1 MSGTVVRHSHADL
14 HEGSSAL
21 RPDAVRRAAD
31 AALRDAR
38 SARRDRRLTDA
49 TADALVTAGFARHFV
64 PRRWGGGEGTF
75 GDVLRASATVGES
88 CASAAW
94 CAVLW
99 AAHGRFAAF
108 LPEEG
113 QKEIW
118 GAGPDVR
125 IAAAVVPPAG
135 HAARVAGGWLLHGEW
150 GLASGVDHADW
161 VLLAAPEYDAPAA
174 AENDA
179 PAAPEYDASAA
190 AQNDAP
196 GVPDNDAA
204 GGPERGA
211 PAGPARVFAVPRSAV
226 AVHDTWNSAGLRG
239 TGSNTVVLEATVVP
253 DSRSAPLSAL
263 LAGDRREGAS
273 RCYAA
278 PAHLAG
284 GLMFCGPALGA
295 ARRAL
300 AAWSDWARTAAPGGT
315 RPLDGPSA
323 QERLARS
330 AAEIDA
336 VELMLSEAAGR
347 ADTGALTPEA
357 VARNRRDAA
366 VAADWLATAV
376 DRLFRTG
383 GAHLRD
389 ADGDLHRYWAD
400 VLTVASHGALR
411 LEPAAEAYARSLDGG
426 GADGR

>member
-31 AALRDAR
+31 AALQDAR
-38 SARRDRRLTDA
+38 AARQDRRLTYA
-49 TADALVTAGFARHFV
+49 TADALAAAGFARHFV
-64 PRRWGGGEGTF
+64 PRRWGGSEGTF
-75 GDVLRASATVGES
+75 GDVLRASVTVGES

-135 HAARVAGGWLLHGEW
+135 HAARVAGGWRLHGEW

-161 VLLAAPEYDAPAA
+161 VLLAAPEN
-174 AENDA
+174 ET
-179 PAAPEYDASAA
+179 
-190 AQNDAP
+190 P
-196 GVPDNDAA
+196 GVPDNDAP
-204 GGPERGA
+204 GGRERGA

-226 AVHDTWNSAGLRG
+226 TVHDTWNSAGLRG

-253 DSRSAPLSAL
+253 DSRSAPLPAL
-263 LAGDRREGAS
+263 LAGDRREGTS

-330 AAEIDA
+330 AADIDA
-336 VELMLSEAAGR
+336 VELMLREAAGR

-411 LEPAAEAYARSLDGG
+411 LEPSAEAYARSLVGG